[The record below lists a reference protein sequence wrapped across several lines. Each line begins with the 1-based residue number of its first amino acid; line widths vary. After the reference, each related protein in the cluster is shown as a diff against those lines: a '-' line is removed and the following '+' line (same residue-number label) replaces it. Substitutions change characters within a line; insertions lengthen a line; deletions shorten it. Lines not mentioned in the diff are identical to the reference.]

1 MKIVALISSYKET
14 DLLSSCLRSAQWCD
28 MRMIFEGETN
38 GENNFSDLGTALQY
52 NIIQYNGVWK
62 SDADK
67 RTTMLDFAK
76 ELLDDD
82 PNYWALWLDGDEI
95 LLWGEYLHDLCQRA
109 EIETATGGAAIKIV
123 EYDGSVANCF
133 GKLIKLKSVKRYIM
147 SSYEV
152 ELENGMTVALPNVPI
167 CTAGGIPIG
176 EITSKND
183 PLLATNRPPLQ
194 GEPHLLHRHGLRD
207 PSRSVQRLH
216 DAESESF
223 QTLVKEAGLQGVD
236 VKVVQ
241 KSSIGNYGRGEKDN
255 G

>member
-1 MKIVALISSYKET
+1 MKIAALISYYDEK
-14 DLLSSCLRSAQWCD
+14 DLLPSCIKSAQYCD
-28 MRMIFEGETN
+28 MRMMFSGPTN
-38 GENNFSDLGTALQY
+38 ADENICDHGTAVQY
-52 NIIQYNGVWK
+52 NLIQYPGIWK

-67 RTTMLDFAK
+67 RTDMLVAAQ
-76 ELLDDD
+76 ELLHDD
-82 PNYWALWLDGDEI
+82 PDYWALWLDADEI
-95 LLWGEYLHDLCQRA
+95 LLWGEYLHDLCRRA

-133 GKLIKLKSVKRYIM
+133 GKLIKLESIKRYVM

-152 ELENGMTVALPNVPI
+152 ELNNGMTVALPNVPI

-176 EITSKND
+176 EIKEATD

-207 PSRSVQRLH
+207 PRRSVQRLH

-223 QTLVKEAGLQGVD
+223 QTLVKSAGLEGVE
-236 VKVVQ
+236 
-241 KSSIGNYGRGEKDN
+241 NN